1 MAIDPS
7 SFNNLRGKKKTIS
20 GDKYAQKLNQLR
32 RGEVKVSPA
41 VEASYKELYG
51 EQPQQ
56 PRQPQQYQHPPHQA
70 GNSQN
75 TDYSLLR
82 APAPSYNQAQAEIQ
96 HMPQTNHSIKL
107 GTIFEFVK
115 GKGDIEVT
123 CDDKGFEYSC
133 GDLVVSTLEFAKG
146 DSVPSRLKRKFKA
159 AQLYSVADV
168 SIDLADIAD
177 TFQPGDTIKF
187 NVKEVKCFY
196 QRHSTNDLADNLKIE
211 AELKTDVVDIPAVI
225 QLKAHPLTKDLLSY
239 TMQEIL
245 IAAQVDEIIDIIES

>member
-1 MAIDPS
+1 MTIDPS
-7 SFNNLRGKKKTIS
+7 SLSHLRGQKRTINA
-20 GDKYAQKLNQLR
+20 DRYAQKLGQLR
-32 RGEVKVSPA
+32 RGEVRVSPA
-41 VEASYKELYG
+41 VEASYKELYKN
-51 EQPQQ
+51 Q
-56 PRQPQQYQHPPHQA
+56 PHQ
-70 GNSQN
+70 SLHRDYQDTQDIDD

-82 APAPSYNQAQAEIQ
+82 TPAPSYDNPVRAEAPA
-96 HMPQTNHSIKL
+96 PQVNHSIKL
-107 GTIFEFVK
+107 GAIFEFAK
-115 GKGDIEVT
+115 DKGDIQIT

-133 GDLVVSTLEFAKG
+133 GDFIVSSLEFAKG

-159 AQLYSVADV
+159 NQLYSVADV

-177 TFQPGDTIKF
+177 TFQPGDSIKF

-196 QRHSTNDLADNLKIE
+196 QRHSTDDLASNLKIE
-211 AELKTDVVDIPAVI
+211 AEIKTDVVDIPAVI